1 MSKIEWTERTWNPI
15 VGCSKVSEGCKNC
28 YAIRMAWRLSHNPK
42 TADRYA
48 GTVHKT
54 CGGKTNWTGVMNVL
68 SDVALLPLQVKKPT
82 MWFVNSMSDL
92 FHEQLD
98 DNTIIALFDIMR
110 DCPQHTF
117 QVVTKRTAR
126 AAEFLRKHYPEPL
139 PNVWLIAS
147 VENQQAAEERIPHLL
162 AAPAAVRGLSC
173 EPLLGPV
180 DLLTIPNIVKGYPC
194 ISRFA
199 QKNKFPGI
207 DWVIVGGESGPDARP
222 MHPDWTRML
231 RDQCIWAE
239 VPFFF
244 KQWGEWYTTHFKM
257 GKPPTPIF
265 VMWRDYQHFT
275 QKLWSAKGDACVDMK
290 GKLCKS
296 GGDMMHATYPVAIMQ
311 RVGKKAAG
319 RLLDG
324 HEWNEMPKGNFSPV
338 KNVGDE

>member
-54 CGGKTNWTGVMNVL
+54 CGGKANWTGVINVL
-68 SDVALLPLQVKKPT
+68 SDVAMLPLQVKKPT

-98 DNTIIALFDIMR
+98 DNTIISLFDIMR

-126 AAEFLRKHYPEPL
+126 AAEFLRKYSPEPL
-139 PNVWLIAS
+139 PNVWIGFS
-147 VENQQAAEERIPHLL
+147 VENQKTANYRLPHFNLFS
-162 AAPAAVRGLSC
+162 AAVKFVSM
-173 EPLLGPV
+173 EPMIGPV
-180 DLLTIPNIVKGYPC
+180 KIEEALGETLKWHAGGMKNC
-194 ISRFA
+194 IS
-199 QKNKFPGI
+199 
-207 DWVIVGGESGPDARP
+207 WVIVGGESGPDARP
-222 MHPDWTRML
+222 MHPDWARSL
-231 RDQCIWAE
+231 RDECTLAG

-257 GKPPTPIF
+257 GNPPKPTF

-296 GGDMMHATYPVAIMQ
+296 GGDMMHAAYPVAIMQ

-324 HEWNEMPKGNFSPV
+324 HEWNEMPKQTP
-338 KNVGDE
+338 

>member
-1 MSKIEWTERTWNPI
+1 MSKIEWTERSWNPI

-28 YAIRMAWRLSHNPK
+28 YAIRMAWRLMHNPK

-54 CGGKTNWTGVMNVL
+54 CGGKANWTGVINVL

-98 DNTIIALFDIMR
+98 DDTIIALFDIMR
-110 DCPQHTF
+110 DCPRHTF

-139 PNVWLIAS
+139 PNVWIGFS
-147 VENQQAAEERIPHLL
+147 VENNKTLTER
-162 AAPAAVRGLSC
+162 APYFQEFEAAVKFISC
-173 EPLLGPV
+173 EPLLGPLSFKSPCLSKHLQEN
-180 DLLTIPNIVKGYPC
+180 LLVKY
-194 ISRFA
+194 
-199 QKNKFPGI
+199 I

-222 MHPDWTRML
+222 MNPDWVCNL
-231 RDQCIWAE
+231 RDECTAAG

-244 KQWGEWYTTHFKM
+244 KQWGEWAPLQRYYEGHLMVNLTP
-257 GKPPTPIF
+257 GKNEYLF
-265 VMWRDYQHFT
+265 NDGNR
-275 QKLWSAKGDACVDMK
+275 L
-290 GKLCKS
+290 LN
-296 GGDMMHATYPVAIMQ
+296 MQ

-319 RLLDG
+319 RLLNG
-324 HEWNEMPKGNFSPV
+324 REWNEMPKGNFSPV

>member
-15 VGCSKVSEGCKNC
+15 VGCSKVSEGCRNC

-82 MWFVNSMSDL
+82 IWFVNSMSDL
-92 FHEQLD
+92 FHESLD
-98 DNTIIALFDIMR
+98 DATIVSLFDIMR

-126 AAEFLRKHYPEPL
+126 AAEFLRKYSPEPL

-180 DLLTIPNIVKGYPC
+180 ELNSFLFMPDMHGSPADIVPSLKL
-194 ISRFA
+194 
-199 QKNKFPGI
+199 

-222 MHPDWTRML
+222 MHPEWARSL
-231 RDQCIWAE
+231 RDECTLAG

-257 GKPPTPIF
+257 SNPPTPTF
-265 VMWRDYQHFT
+265 VMWRDYRHFT
-275 QKLWSAKGDACVDMK
+275 QKFWSAKGDACVDMK

-296 GGDMMHATYPVAIMQ
+296 GGDMMHAAYPVAIMQ
-311 RVGKKAAG
+311 RLGKKAAG